1 MNMHARIHLRIAT
14 SAFPVSMEAGAIL
27 TIDGPFRR
35 EGATDFVA
43 DDAPEDR
50 VMLAIAHLGLLLM
63 RNPDAVSAFGV
74 KVAFAG
80 RGESER
86 RLSAAE
92 RLALARLD
100 GEQGLLFGDEEAA
113 GPDRVAPGVSA

>member
-1 MNMHARIHLRIAT
+1 
-14 SAFPVSMEAGAIL
+14 
-27 TIDGPFRR
+27 
-35 EGATDFVA
+35 
-43 DDAPEDR
+43 
-50 VMLAIAHLGLLLM
+50 MLAIAHLGLLLM